1 MSRSAATVAH
11 ALADSRGDGE
21 ASAIL
26 EALPNPLLT
35 LAADEAIGFAN
46 SAAEH
51 FFQAS
56 AASLKRMGLGEIIA
70 STSPLRHLIAQVRQ
84 SQATVNE
91 YGVRIGTPRTGGER
105 VVDLQLAALSER
117 PGTVILLVQQRSMAL
132 KLDRQLTH
140 RGAARAV
147 SGLASMLAHE
157 IKNPLSGIRGAAQ
170 LIEPALESEDD
181 RALARLICAETDR
194 IRDLVDQMEVFSDE
208 RPLAREPVNIHSVL
222 DQVRALAHAGF
233 AQGMVIRDDYDPSLP
248 PVLGHRDQLLQVFMN
263 LIKNAAEAIA
273 GSGRT
278 GEIVVTTAYRPGI
291 KLAVPGEGARV
302 SLPLEVAVRDSG
314 PGVPDDLL
322 AHIFDPFVTSKS
334 GGRGLGLALVA
345 KIVRDHGGMVECDT
359 SPRRT
364 SFRVL
369 LPLYNEPDTGS
380 GGVS

>member
-1 MSRSAATVAH
+1 MSSSTT
-11 ALADSRGDGE
+11 ALARSP
-21 ASAIL
+21 ASADASAVL

-35 LAADEAIGFAN
+35 LEPGDSIGFAN

-56 AASLKRMGLGEIIA
+56 SASLRRMGLDEIIPFA
-70 STSPLRHLIAQVRQ
+70 SPLRRLIAQVRDT
-84 SQATVNE
+84 QATVNE
-91 YGVRIGTPRTGGER
+91 YGVHIATPRTGGER
-105 VVDLQLAALSER
+105 AVDLQLAPLSEH
-117 PGTVILLVQQRSMAL
+117 PGTLILLVQQRSIAL

-208 RPLAREPVNIHSVL
+208 RPLVRTPVNIHSVL
-222 DQVRALAHAGF
+222 DHVRALGRAGF
-233 AQGMVIRDDYDPSLP
+233 ARDVVIRDEYDPSLP
-248 PVLGHRDQLLQVFMN
+248 AVLGHRDQLVQVFMN
-263 LIKNAAEAIA
+263 LVKNAAEAIVT
-273 GSGRT
+273 SGKT
-278 GEIVVTTAYRPGI
+278 GEIILTTAYRPGI
-291 KLAVPGEGARV
+291 KMSVPGERAKV
-302 SLPLEVAVRDSG
+302 SLPLEVAVHDTG
-314 PGVPDDLL
+314 PGVPDDMV
-322 AHIFDPFVTSKS
+322 ADIFDPFITSKS

-345 KIVRDHGGMVECDT
+345 KIVRDHGGIVECDVG
-359 SPRRT
+359 PRRT

-369 LPLYNEPDTGS
+369 LPLYAEPA
-380 GGVS
+380 GGRS

>member
-1 MSRSAATVAH
+1 MSSSTA
-11 ALADSRGDGE
+11 ALARPP
-21 ASAIL
+21 ASADASAVL

-35 LAADEAIGFAN
+35 LEPGDSIGFAN

-56 AASLKRMGLGEIIA
+56 SASLRRMGLDEIIPFA
-70 STSPLRHLIAQVRQ
+70 SPLRRLIAQVRDT
-84 SQATVNE
+84 QATVNE
-91 YGVRIGTPRTGGER
+91 YGVHIATPRTGGER
-105 VVDLQLAALSER
+105 AVDLQLAPLSEH
-117 PGTVILLVQQRSMAL
+117 PGTLILLVQQRSIAL

-208 RPLAREPVNIHSVL
+208 RPLVRTPVNIHSVL
-222 DQVRALAHAGF
+222 DHVRALGRAGF
-233 AQGMVIRDDYDPSLP
+233 ARDVVIRDEYDPSLP
-248 PVLGHRDQLLQVFMN
+248 AVLGHRDQLVQVFMN
-263 LIKNAAEAIA
+263 LVKNAAEAIVT
-273 GSGRT
+273 SGKT
-278 GEIVVTTAYRPGI
+278 GEIILTTAYRPGI
-291 KLAVPGEGARV
+291 KMSVPGERAKV
-302 SLPLEVAVRDSG
+302 SLPLEVAVHDTG
-314 PGVPDDLL
+314 PGVPDDMV
-322 AHIFDPFVTSKS
+322 ADIFDPFITSKS

-345 KIVRDHGGMVECDT
+345 KIVRDHGGIVECDVG
-359 SPRRT
+359 PRRT

-369 LPLYNEPDTGS
+369 LPLYAEPA
-380 GGVS
+380 GGPS

>member
-1 MSRSAATVAH
+1 MSSSTAVLARPPASA
-11 ALADSRGDGE
+11 DP
-21 ASAIL
+21 SAIL

-35 LAADEAIGFAN
+35 LEPGDSIGFAN
-46 SAAEH
+46 SAAEN

-56 AASLKRMGLGEIIA
+56 AASLRRMGLDEIIPFA
-70 STSPLRHLIAQVRQ
+70 SPLRRLIAQVRD

-91 YGVRIGTPRTGGER
+91 YGVHIATPRTGGER
-105 VVDLQLAALSER
+105 AVDLQLAPLSDH
-117 PGTVILLVQQRSMAL
+117 PGTVILLVQQRSIAL

-147 SGLASMLAHE
+147 IGLAGMLAHE

-208 RPLAREPVNIHSVL
+208 RPLVRTPVNIHSVL
-222 DQVRALAHAGF
+222 DHVRALGRTGF
-233 AQGMVIRDDYDPSLP
+233 ARDVVIRDEYDPSLP
-248 PVLGHRDQLLQVFMN
+248 AVLGHRDQLVQVFMN
-263 LIKNAAEAIA
+263 LVKNAAEAIMT
-273 GSGRT
+273 SGKT
-278 GEIVVTTAYRPGI
+278 GEITLTTAYRPGI
-291 KLAVPGEGARV
+291 RMSVPGEREKV
-302 SLPLEVAVRDSG
+302 SLPLEVAVHDTG
-314 PGVPDDLL
+314 PGVPDDMV

-345 KIVRDHGGMVECDT
+345 KIVRDHGGIVECDVGR
-359 SPRRT
+359 RRT

-369 LPLYNEPDTGS
+369 LPLYAEPA
-380 GGVS
+380 GGPS

>member
-1 MSRSAATVAH
+1 MSSSTA
-11 ALADSRGDGE
+11 ALARSP
-21 ASAIL
+21 ASADASAVL

-35 LAADEAIGFAN
+35 LEPGDSIGFAN

-56 AASLKRMGLGEIIA
+56 SASLRRMGLDEIIPFA
-70 STSPLRHLIAQVRQ
+70 SPLRRLIAQVRDT
-84 SQATVNE
+84 QATVNE
-91 YGVRIGTPRTGGER
+91 YGVHIATPRTGGER
-105 VVDLQLAALSER
+105 AVDLQLAPLSEH
-117 PGTVILLVQQRSMAL
+117 PGTLILLVQQRSIAL

-208 RPLAREPVNIHSVL
+208 RPLVRTPVNIHSVL
-222 DQVRALAHAGF
+222 DHVRALGRAGF
-233 AQGMVIRDDYDPSLP
+233 ARDVVIRDEYDPSLP
-248 PVLGHRDQLLQVFMN
+248 AVLGHRDQLVQVFMN
-263 LIKNAAEAIA
+263 LVKNAAEAIVT
-273 GSGRT
+273 SGKT
-278 GEIVVTTAYRPGI
+278 GEIILTTAYRPGI
-291 KLAVPGEGARV
+291 KMSVPGEREKV
-302 SLPLEVAVRDSG
+302 SLPLEVAVHDTG
-314 PGVPDDLL
+314 PGVPDDMV
-322 AHIFDPFVTSKS
+322 ADIFDPFITSKS

-345 KIVRDHGGMVECDT
+345 KIVRDHGGIVECDVG
-359 SPRRT
+359 PRRT

-369 LPLYNEPDTGS
+369 LPLYAEPA
-380 GGVS
+380 GGRS

>member
-1 MSRSAATVAH
+1 MSSSTA
-11 ALADSRGDGE
+11 ALARPP
-21 ASAIL
+21 ASADASAVL

-35 LAADEAIGFAN
+35 LEPGDSIGFAN

-56 AASLKRMGLGEIIA
+56 SASLRRMGLDEIIPFA
-70 STSPLRHLIAQVRQ
+70 SPLRRLIAQVRDT
-84 SQATVNE
+84 QATVNE
-91 YGVRIGTPRTGGER
+91 YGVHIATPRTGGER
-105 VVDLQLAALSER
+105 AVDLQLAPLSEH
-117 PGTVILLVQQRSMAL
+117 PGTLILLVQQRSIAL

-208 RPLAREPVNIHSVL
+208 RPLVRTPVNIHSVL
-222 DQVRALAHAGF
+222 DHVRALGRAGF
-233 AQGMVIRDDYDPSLP
+233 ARDVVIRDEYDPSLP
-248 PVLGHRDQLLQVFMN
+248 AVLGHRDQLVQVFMN
-263 LIKNAAEAIA
+263 LVKNAAEAIVT
-273 GSGRT
+273 SGKT
-278 GEIVVTTAYRPGI
+278 GEIILTTAYRPGI
-291 KLAVPGEGARV
+291 KMSVPGERAKV
-302 SLPLEVAVRDSG
+302 SLPLEVAVHDTG
-314 PGVPDDLL
+314 PGVPDDMV
-322 AHIFDPFVTSKS
+322 ADIFDPFITSKS

-345 KIVRDHGGMVECDT
+345 KIVRDHGGIVECDVG
-359 SPRRT
+359 PRRT

-369 LPLYNEPDTGS
+369 LPLYAEPA
-380 GGVS
+380 GGRS

>member
-1 MSRSAATVAH
+1 MSNPTALLVRPPASA
-11 ALADSRGDGE
+11 D

-35 LAADEAIGFAN
+35 LEPGDSIGFAN
-46 SAAEH
+46 SAAEN

-56 AASLKRMGLGEIIA
+56 AASLRRMGLDEIIPFA
-70 STSPLRHLIAQVRQ
+70 SPLRRLIAQVRDT
-84 SQATVNE
+84 QATVNE
-91 YGVRIGTPRTGGER
+91 YGVHIATPRTGGER
-105 VVDLQLAALSER
+105 AVDLQLAPLSEH
-117 PGTVILLVQQRSMAL
+117 PGTLILLVQQRSIAL

-208 RPLAREPVNIHSVL
+208 RPLVRTPVNIHSVL
-222 DQVRALAHAGF
+222 DHVRALGRAGF
-233 AQGMVIRDDYDPSLP
+233 ARDVVIRDEYDPSLP
-248 PVLGHRDQLLQVFMN
+248 AVLGHRDQLVQVFMN
-263 LIKNAAEAIA
+263 LVKNASEAIVA
-273 GSGRT
+273 SGKT
-278 GEIVVTTAYRPGI
+278 GEIILTTAYRPGI
-291 KLAVPGEGARV
+291 KMSVPGEREKV
-302 SLPLEVAVRDSG
+302 SLPLEVAVHDTG
-314 PGVPDDLL
+314 PGVPDDMV
-322 AHIFDPFVTSKS
+322 ADIFDPFITSKS

-345 KIVRDHGGMVECDT
+345 KIVRDHGGIVECDVG
-359 SPRRT
+359 PRRT

-369 LPLYNEPDTGS
+369 LPLYAEPA
-380 GGVS
+380 GGPS

>member
-1 MSRSAATVAH
+1 MSSSTA
-11 ALADSRGDGE
+11 ALARPPASAD

-35 LAADEAIGFAN
+35 LEAGDSIGFAN
-46 SAAEH
+46 SAAEN

-56 AASLKRMGLGEIIA
+56 AASLRRMGLDEIIPFA
-70 STSPLRHLIAQVRQ
+70 SPLRRLIAQVRD

-91 YGVRIGTPRTGGER
+91 YGVRIATPRTGGER
-105 VVDLQLAALSER
+105 AVDLQLASLSEN
-117 PGTVILLVQQRSMAL
+117 PGTVILLVQQRSIAL

-208 RPLAREPVNIHSVL
+208 RPLVRTPVNIHSVL
-222 DQVRALAHAGF
+222 DHVRALGRSGF
-233 AQGMVIRDDYDPSLP
+233 ARDVVIRDEYDPSLP
-248 PVLGHRDQLLQVFMN
+248 AVLGHRDQLVQVFMN
-263 LIKNAAEAIA
+263 LVKNAAEAIMT
-273 GSGRT
+273 SGKT
-278 GEIVVTTAYRPGI
+278 GEITLTTAYRPGI
-291 KLAVPGEGARV
+291 KMSVPGEREKV
-302 SLPLEVAVRDSG
+302 SLPLEVAVHDTG
-314 PGVPDDLL
+314 PGVPDDMV

-345 KIVRDHGGMVECDT
+345 KIVRDHGGIVECDVG
-359 SPRRT
+359 PRRT

-369 LPLYNEPDTGS
+369 LPLYAEPA
-380 GGVS
+380 GGPS